1 MFYIHSIA
9 SISHQNSFRNEGF
22 SKNLKVLNEENEL
35 ISPDYKE
42 ILPPTALRRLST
54 ILKIGMTAAIE
65 CQSEIEYDAIV
76 VGTAL
81 GCLQDT
87 EKFLVTIETATSDV
101 LSPTAFIQS
110 THNTIGGSI
119 SLSLKNHGYNMTHTQ
134 NALSFEVSLIDAILL
149 LKEDKEN
156 VLLGAADEKIEFLK
170 NLQPNLISDKYPL
183 STLATFMNL
192 KNEKHSDGIYI
203 KDVYVNFNTQKDI
216 QTEIDT
222 FLTSNGLSTEK
233 LINVYH
239 SNVTELNQSNYINYL
254 PFTGL
259 NYSASALAC
268 HFAQDELKNLESG
281 SILIVNNLCSGNLGL
296 TLIQK

>member
-9 SISHQNSFRNEGF
+9 SISHQNSFRNENF
-22 SKNLKVLNEENEL
+22 SENLKKLNEETEL

-54 ILKIGMTAAIE
+54 ILKISMTAAIE
-65 CQSEIEYDAIV
+65 CQSEIEYDAII

-87 EKFLVTIETATSDV
+87 EKFLMTIESATSEV

-119 SLSLKNHGYNMTHTQ
+119 SLFLKNNGYNMTHTQ
-134 NALSFEVSLIDAILL
+134 KALSFEVSLLDAILS
-149 LKEDKEN
+149 LKEDKKN

-170 NLQPNLISDKYPL
+170 NLQPKLISNKYPL
-183 STLATFMNL
+183 SSLATFMNL
-192 KNEKHSDGIYI
+192 KKEKHPTGVYFR
-203 KDVYVNFNTQKDI
+203 DVYVSFNTKKDI
-216 QTEIDT
+216 QIEIDD
-222 FLTSNGLSTEK
+222 FLTTNGLTFENLTK
-233 LINVYH
+233 VYH
-239 SNVTELNQSNYINYL
+239 SDIPEMNQTKCINYL
-254 PFTGL
+254 TFTGL

-268 HFAQDELKNLESG
+268 HFAQDELKNKESG
-281 SILIVNNLCSGNLGL
+281 AILIVNNLCVVNLGL